1 METGVTVVEI
11 AIDKASAGT
20 RAKNVDDARRTVTG
34 RVTFSVITPSF
45 NQARFLPFTLE
56 SIAMQTYA
64 NVENIVIDPGSTD
77 GATEIAR
84 NQPGI
89 RLINE
94 PDEGQADGINKGFA
108 AATGDVLCWLNSDDV
123 YPNNKVLERVAVVF
137 DANPNVDIVYG
148 AANFVDENGE
158 FLRKGFVNSDV
169 VGLKDSLQ
177 YQVGIIQPS
186 VFVRKSMIEKAGA
199 LDAAFEFTLDYEF
212 WVRLALA
219 GAEWKYLD
227 EVLSH
232 HRWWGEMKTASR
244 RGESYVEH
252 LRTVKKHFGYA
263 HYKWIERYAD
273 YLLTGADGIVTHE
286 TGNDADKKRVMGEL
300 HRTWNS
306 QFSAQATLRESD
318 SGAAERQATLAH
330 YREHCSYENPV
341 TRWLTGD
348 EEVTS
353 PGEQADGKPLSW
365 QARTGEES
373 VSYTVPGEFHCELD
387 KRWFDQQQAKVRE
400 HLESRRA
407 VNQSRTC
414 VIVGNGP
421 SLNGSDWS
429 LLAGY
434 DLIVSNFAYYDKELL
449 ALAKYVTV
457 TNRMVAE
464 QGSEQF
470 NELVGVT
477 KVYPAWLSPYFADDT
492 NALFLNAT
500 LNPEFSTSVED
511 EVSWRSTVSFFNMQ
525 LAYSLGYE
533 RVLLIGFDHSYVQ
546 PEGAIEGQPIDQKS
560 DDVNHFRADYFK
572 GKQWQAADVSEMEKV
587 YQLARVAYESAG
599 RTLLNATAGG
609 HLEVFPR
616 ISLETAFVDAA
627 QARHQELA
635 ARGEKLR
642 VLVLSAS
649 EINSQC
655 ATGAIK
661 SHYFENIEGCDVLQL
676 YASPAAEISQV
687 QSRNIGA
694 DDDERDV
701 HGIALHFRPHV
712 IYFRP
717 SASPAHYFESCIR
730 LIEALRLPVVTHVM
744 DDWVSRHDLK
754 QLQPMYQARMR
765 EVLSNSA
772 GRLAISPGMAA
783 AYKERYG
790 RSFFPLANYVNGAP
804 VVAGSSN
811 DGFVIRYCGGLDV
824 AMTRETIAKVALA
837 VEALS
842 ADGERVRLDIY
853 TMPWYMEFAE
863 SISSENVQVHE
874 LASKAEYPK
883 LLASSDLLLIGY
895 NFDEQSIDYVRY
907 SVANK
912 LADYLDAGVPVLVV
926 GPRDIETVSFCESR
940 EIGHVCTDNDVNS
953 IVAELAA
960 LMLMKP
966 AIRAELVER
975 SHAAYAE
982 FCNSEVSPKMFRAH
996 LTNAAFCRADDVA
1009 RPAGLASKLKH
1020 GYRSQRLQLRRR
1032 FPLVRRW
1039 I

>member
-1 METGVTVVEI
+1 MEITI
-11 AIDKASAGT
+11 NKKSAKAAAIPEKDQ
-20 RAKNVDDARRTVTG
+20 RRTVVGKLTL
-34 RVTFSVITPSF
+34 SVITPSF
-45 NQARFLPFTLE
+45 NQARFLPYTLE

-64 NVENIVIDPGSTD
+64 NVENIIVDPGSTD

-84 NQPGI
+84 KQSGI

-108 AATGDVLCWLNSDDV
+108 AATGDILCWLNSDDV
-123 YPNNKVLERVAVVF
+123 YPDNRVLEHVAATF
-137 DANPNVDIVYG
+137 DADPEVDIVYG
-148 AANFVDENGE
+148 AAHFVDEDGQ
-158 FLRKGFVNSDV
+158 FLREGFVNSDV
-169 VGLKDSLQ
+169 EGLKASLQ

-186 VFVRKSMIEKAGA
+186 VFIHRRMIEKAGA
-199 LDAAFEFTLDYEF
+199 LDADFEFTLDYEF

-219 GAEWKYLD
+219 GAKWKYLD
-227 EVLSH
+227 RVLSH

-244 RGESYVEH
+244 RGESYIEH

-273 YLLTGADGIVTHE
+273 YLLTGADGIVTHGSGSE
-286 TGNDADKKRVMGEL
+286 VDKKRTMGEL

-306 QFSAQATLRESD
+306 QFSAQSTLRE
-318 SGAAERQATLAH
+318 ATPEATEKNATLAH
-330 YREHCSYENPV
+330 YLEHCGYENPV
-341 TRWLTGD
+341 KNWLTG
-348 EEVTS
+348 EAEATQ
-353 PGEQADGKPLSW
+353 PGALAEGKPLSW
-365 QARTGEES
+365 QVRKGKES
-373 VSYTVPGEFHCELD
+373 VSYTVPGEFLCELD
-387 KRWFDQQQAKVRE
+387 KDWFDQQQVRVRE

-407 VNQSRTC
+407 LNKSRTC

-429 LLAGY
+429 LLAGF

-500 LNPEFSTSVED
+500 LNPEFSTAVDKEI
-511 EVSWRSTVSFFNMQ
+511 SWRSTVSFFNMQ

-546 PEGAIEGQPIDQKS
+546 PEGSIEGQPIDQKT

-587 YQLARVAYESAG
+587 YQLARVAYEDAG
-599 RTLLNATAGG
+599 RTLLNATSGG

-616 ISLETAFVDAA
+616 VSLEEAFISAA
-627 QARHQELA
+627 QVQQRSLD

-649 EINSQC
+649 EVNSQC
-655 ATGAIK
+655 ATGAVK
-661 SHYFENIEGCDVLQL
+661 SHYFKNMEDCDILQL
-676 YASPAAEISQV
+676 YTSPSADVAQVRSRSIS
-687 QSRNIGA
+687 A
-694 DDDERDV
+694 HDDDHDV
-701 HGIALHFRPHV
+701 HGVALHFRPHV

-717 SASPAHYFESCIR
+717 SANPTYYFEVCLR
-730 LIEALRLPVVTHVM
+730 LIAALQVPVVTHVM
-744 DDWVSRHDLK
+744 DDWVSRHDLE
-754 QLQPMYQARMR
+754 QLQPMFQARMR
-765 EVLSNSA
+765 EMLDRSA
-772 GRLAISPGMAA
+772 GRLAISPGMAD

-790 RSFFPLANYVNGAP
+790 RSFFPLANYVTDQPTASK
-804 VVAGSSN
+804 VS
-811 DGFVIRYCGGLDV
+811 DETYTIRYCGGLD
-824 AMTRETIAKVALA
+824 ATMTRETIAMVSRA
-837 VEALS
+837 VEELN
-842 ADGERVRLDIY
+842 GEGMRARLDIY

-863 SISSENVQVHE
+863 SIGSTNVHIHE
-874 LASKAEYPK
+874 MASDAEYPG

-895 NFDEQSIDYVRY
+895 NFDAQSIAYVRY
-907 SVANK
+907 SIANK
-912 LADYLDAGVPVLVV
+912 LADYLNAGAPVLLI
-926 GPRDIETVSFCESR
+926 GPRDIETISFCESR
-940 EIGHVCTDNDVNS
+940 AIGHVCTENS
-953 IVAELAA
+953 ATAVKSAIAGLMNLHPAE
-960 LMLMKP
+960 
-966 AIRAELVER
+966 REELVAR
-975 SHAAYAE
+975 SHTSYAE
-982 FCNSEVSPKMFRAH
+982 FCNSDVSPQMFRAH
-996 LTNAAFCRADDVA
+996 LTNAAFSIASGETGPVS
-1009 RPAGLASKLKH
+1009 LQSKLKFI
-1020 GYRSQRLQLRRR
+1020 YRAARLGIRSRLPAVRR
-1032 FPLVRRW
+1032 F